1 MLSLLLIIPILGS
14 MLLIPVS
21 EGVDNQSKMKK
32 IALITSLINFILS
45 IYLWLQFDSNT
56 SQYQFVYEFNELSF
70 CHFNIGVDGISIYFV
85 LLTTFITPIALL
97 ANYNT
102 INKNLKYFLI
112 SFLLL
117 ETLQIAVFVVLD
129 LLLFYIFFES
139 VLPVLFIVIILYGSG
154 EEKIRSALLF
164 FLYTFSQAQ

>member
-85 LLTTFITPIALL
+85 LLTTIITPIALL
-97 ANYNT
+97 SN
-102 INKNLKYFLI
+102 
-112 SFLLL
+112 
-117 ETLQIAVFVVLD
+117 
-129 LLLFYIFFES
+129 
-139 VLPVLFIVIILYGSG
+139 
-154 EEKIRSALLF
+154 
-164 FLYTFSQAQ
+164 